1 MLAHC
6 GACPLVQCAMI
17 SGSNIIGCDLGFTE
31 LLRQG
36 EINKLPR
43 LFCVQPLVCSP
54 IASAILAAQGRDD
67 GKRVPTE
74 WNVPVK
80 TCAEGT
86 SIASPLRLKECVD
99 AVLRSNGSAVRVCE
113 ADIQRATKELAR
125 IGLYTEP
132 TCAQAGAAYHELLAG
147 GMVKAG
153 EITVIV
159 LTSTGIKATPTIA
172 SFLGV
177 EL

>member
-1 MLAHC
+1 
-6 GACPLVQCAMI
+6 
-17 SGSNIIGCDLGFTE
+17 
-31 LLRQG
+31 
-36 EINKLPR
+36 
-43 LFCVQPLVCSP
+43 VQPLVCSP

-67 GKRVPTE
+67 GKLVPAE
-74 WNVPVK
+74 WNVPMK

-86 SIASPLRLKECVD
+86 SIACPLRLEECVD
-99 AVLRSNGSAVRVCE
+99 AVLRSNGTAVRVSE
-113 ADIQRATKELAR
+113 PEIQRATKELAQ

-132 TCAQAGAAYHELLAG
+132 TCAQAGAAYHELIGL
-147 GMVKAG
+147 GMIKAG

-172 SFLGV
+172 SFLGI